1 MYLETRDASRNGWK
15 FTYKGGEL
23 IKAAKEKVAFFA
35 AREEK
40 FRKEAEAAISDRSR
54 AINSEQNS
62 RTQANLAEAATQKEA
77 CEVFFYE
84 FTRNPDREYFLGL
97 SDVVFFGLGGHSV
110 AVKY

>member
-15 FTYKGGEL
+15 FTYKGGDL
-23 IKAAKEKVAFFA
+23 INAAKAKVDFFA

-40 FRKEAEAAISDRSR
+40 FRKEAEESIRDRSK

-62 RTQANLAEAATQKEA
+62 RTQTNLAEAATQKEA

-97 SDVVFFGLGGHSV
+97 GDVVFFGLAGHAV
-110 AVKY
+110 AVKD